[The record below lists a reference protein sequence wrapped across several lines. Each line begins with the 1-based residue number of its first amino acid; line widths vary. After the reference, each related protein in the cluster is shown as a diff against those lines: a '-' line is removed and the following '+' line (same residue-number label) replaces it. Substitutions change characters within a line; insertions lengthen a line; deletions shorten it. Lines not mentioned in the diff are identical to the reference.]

1 MHSFKDSIGYLLGL
15 LIFVIGIPA
24 VMWWVSGR
32 PCPYVP
38 ESTLRCVLAV
48 LLAVVGLAL
57 SIWSIVYMRKVGKG
71 HPADPAGPQRRETPR
86 QGLRRSLPEL

>member
-1 MHSFKDSIGYLLGL
+1 MTSFKDSVGYLLGL
-15 LIFVIGIPA
+15 IIFVLGIPA

-38 ESTLRCVLAV
+38 ESALRLILAV
-48 LLAVVGLAL
+48 ALGAIGLAL

-71 HPADPAGPQRRETPR
+71 NPSA
-86 QGLRRSLPEL
+86 RSLLARPVESGPLPEA